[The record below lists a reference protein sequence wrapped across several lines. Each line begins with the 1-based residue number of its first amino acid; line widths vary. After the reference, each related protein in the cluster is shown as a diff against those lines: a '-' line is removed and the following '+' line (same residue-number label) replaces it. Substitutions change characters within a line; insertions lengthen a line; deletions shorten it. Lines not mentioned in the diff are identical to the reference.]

1 MMRKHSALLLVALAA
16 TVSAEAPA
24 VRRASNVAALTAFS
38 AFYQARPVLIV
49 GTISQQDNGDVR
61 VSDGTGALRIIVK
74 GDAPDGLG
82 EIRGDF
88 WDIGR
93 MNPEDPRLASFD
105 LQRTFHMDPEAA
117 WPRPGQIM
125 ALVAS
130 TVTPTSTPTS
140 PTIRNMVLFPSKFV
154 GEHVTVTGQ
163 FAGRNLLGELPDA
176 PGKSRYDFVLR
187 SPDAA
192 IWVTNM
198 RPKGKDFELSLDT
211 RIDTGRWLEVGGVLQ
226 QGRGLQWLDATA
238 GTLKLTKAPS
248 ESAADAPIR
257 IAIAPAPEVLFSAPT
272 ADESDVQLST
282 SIRVQFSRDI
292 DPATFKEHVHVT
304 SDGKETDVTTQ
315 YNAVGRVLE
324 IHFPNGLEP
333 FSKVVVELQ
342 DGILGADKQPLKPWT
357 ITFNTAGK

>member
-16 TVSAEAPA
+16 TVSAQAPA
-24 VRRASNVAALTAFS
+24 VRRATNVASLAAFS

-61 VSDGTGALRIIVK
+61 VSDGTGALRIIAK
-74 GDAPDGLG
+74 GGAPDGLG
-82 EIRGDF
+82 EVRGDF

-130 TVTPTSTPTS
+130 TVTPTTTPTS

-248 ESAADAPIR
+248 DSAADAPIR

-272 ADESDVQLST
+272 ADESDVLLST

-292 DPATFKEHVHVT
+292 DPATFKGHVHVT
-304 SDGKETDVTTQ
+304 SEGKDTDVTTQ
-315 YNAVGRVLE
+315 YNAAGRVLE
-324 IHFPNGLEP
+324 IHFANGLEP

-342 DGILGADKQPLKPWT
+342 EGILGADKQPLKPWT